1 MKKFL
6 VGVVLKADRD
16 RVTSVVLDMPDSYSH
31 IDDEPDY
38 GSRFKKLRNAIY
50 EHKKRNNVDGYSE
63 FDKFRPDI
71 IEVISILLI
80 GTAANSGAPT
90 FNAASIMGG

>member
-16 RVTSVVLDMPDSYSH
+16 RVKSVVFDMPDSYSPM
-31 IDDEPDY
+31 DDDPDY

-50 EHKKRNNVDGYSE
+50 EHKKKNNVDGYSE
-63 FDKFRPDI
+63 FDKFGPDI
-71 IEVISILLI
+71 IEVISISLI
-80 GTAANSGAPT
+80 GTTANSGDPT